1 MDYTIHGIL
10 QARKLEWVAFPF
22 SRGSSQTRDRTQ
34 VSHIA
39 GGFFTSWASKNTEVG
54 SLSLLQGIFLTQES
68 NRGLLHCTWILYHL
82 RHQESPRILEWVTYP
97 FTSGSSW
104 PRNWTQVSCIAGRFF
119 TELSGK
125 YLVKCKRFQIQNNV
139 SIFAEWV
146 EVFCLIFIPFLFSLK
161 CFFLFSYLLSF
172 FW

>member
-1 MDYTIHGIL
+1 MRTWIEFVSYCYVSEFQVAQLYLTLCDSMDYTIHGIL

-22 SRGSSQTRDRTQ
+22 SRGIFPTQ
-34 VSHIA
+34 
-39 GGFFTSWASKNTEVG
+39 G
-54 SLSLLQGIFLTQES
+54 SNQGH
-68 NRGLLHCTWILYHL
+68 LHCRLILYQLSHK
-82 RHQESPRILEWVTYP
+82 ESPRILEWVTYP

-161 CFFLFSYLLSF
+161 CFFLFLAARS
-172 FW
+172 